1 MTTGDTIK
9 SQGYPNFETFYNGQE
24 SLIPELKNYITYAL
38 LATENQGLI
47 DRSYYDPDGILDEV
61 FLEVFKELSE
71 GSVSV
76 DPDYLLFKRSLGKIE
91 KLIRDEVNTP
101 NEPSTSGI
109 LKQELDALDKKFTV
123 DAGGDWMFQ
132 EELDDISYQQKQGGS
147 GNIYLDDKLVEQL
160 VARFELEDKFIA
172 ARNKRLL
179 GMHYSAIPDI
189 SRSIVEL
196 FAYGNRSKEEI
207 AKILDVE
214 RASVQRVLK
223 IVHEKFELI

>member
-1 MTTGDTIK
+1 MTTGNTAK
-9 SQGYPNFETFYNGQE
+9 NQRYPDFESFYKNQE
-24 SLIPELKNYITYAL
+24 SLIPELKNYITHAL

-61 FLEVFKELSE
+61 FLEVFNELSK
-71 GSVSV
+71 GSVAV

-91 KLIRDEVNTP
+91 QLIRDEVNTP

-132 EELDDISYQQKQGGS
+132 EELDDISYKQERAGS
-147 GNIYLDDKLVEQL
+147 ENIYLDDKLVEQL
-160 VARFELEDKFIA
+160 VSRFQLEDKFIA
-172 ARNKRLL
+172 TRNKRLL
-179 GMHYSAIPDI
+179 GMHYSAIPEI

-196 FAYGNRSKEEI
+196 FAYGNRGEEEI
-207 AKILDVE
+207 AEILDVE
-214 RASVQRVLK
+214 LASVQRVLK